1 MTEPQPPYVAIAQRK
16 QAQLDSLIP
25 PEWKL
30 PAQFIPPGMRLSP
43 ADSITKID
51 EYRKDKVNLMEIP
64 RKCGLL
70 TAKELEITGK
80 WDVRGLLAEIA
91 SGRLSAEEVT
101 RAFCKRAAIA
111 QQLTRCL
118 TEPLFASALE
128 RAKKLDDHFR
138 RTGKPIG
145 PLHGLPVTVK
155 DSFFIKGV
163 DSSIGIAALA
173 FKPATQNAP
182 LVELLLSLGAVI
194 ISKTNIPQTMAFLD
208 SCNNLFGRT
217 LSPLNRQLT
226 AGGSS
231 GGEGVVVAMRGSMVG
246 FGTDI
251 GGSIRIPAMC
261 NGIYG
266 FKPSVGRVPFGGQ
279 ESGHPAGKGR
289 ASLQASAGPLA
300 RSVADLD
307 AVLKEIVPRAE
318 LFGEDCIPGK
328 WESETPSLPES
339 KPRKFTIGI
348 LRSDGL
354 MEPLP
359 PVAKV
364 LDEVAQTLRR
374 TEGIQVIEVPT
385 PVSMRKCQTVA
396 GRLMDVDGSSH
407 MLDLLEKTSEP
418 LMPWL
423 QGRMARRPPLTVD
436 QLYQLHA
443 QRAQLEDEMRQM
455 WTISP
460 SPSSPKSDNE
470 NGRSRTI
477 DAIICPVAPHP
488 VPEIDRWN
496 GVSYTSTF
504 VLLDYPAGVIPV
516 RTVTESDLQLELDD
530 EKKKKVLGSW
540 DKRNRELWD
549 EKTVDRR
556 VYLNSPL
563 SVQVITPKQHD
574 YDLIRAMEVIDKAIR
589 GERESKDKAKL

>member
-1 MTEPQPPYVAIAQRK
+1 MASPPYIAIAHRK
-16 QAQLDSLIP
+16 QAQLDSRIP

-30 PAQFIPPGMRLSP
+30 PAQFIPPSMRLSP
-43 ADSITKID
+43 ADSITKVD
-51 EYRKDKVNLMEIP
+51 EYRNDKVDLMEIP
-64 RKCGLL
+64 PQCGLL
-70 TAKELEITGK
+70 TPKEVEITEK
-80 WDVRGLLAEIA
+80 WDVRGLLGEIA
-91 SGRLSAEEVT
+91 SRRLSAEEVV

-111 QQLTRCL
+111 HQLTRCL

-128 RAKKLDDHFR
+128 RARQLDEHLQ
-138 RTGKPIG
+138 RTGKPVG

-155 DSFFIKGV
+155 DCFFVKGV

-182 LVELLLSLGAVI
+182 LVELLLSLGAVLI
-194 ISKTNIPQTMAFLD
+194 AKTNVPQTMGFLD
-208 SCNNLFGRT
+208 SCNHLFGRT
-217 LSPLNRQLT
+217 LNPRNRQLT

-261 NGIYG
+261 NGIYAV
-266 FKPSVGRVPFGGQ
+266 KPSVGRVPFGGQ
-279 ESGHPAGKGR
+279 ESGQPAGKGR
-289 ASLQASAGPLA
+289 AGLQAVAGPLA

-307 AVLKEIVPRAE
+307 AVMQEIVPRAE
-318 LFGEDCIPGK
+318 LFGEDCIPGR
-328 WESETPSLPES
+328 WQSETAPLPES
-339 KPRKFTIGI
+339 PQRKFTVGI

-354 MEPLP
+354 IEPLP

-374 TEGIQVIEVPT
+374 EGIEVVEVPT
-385 PVSMRKCQTVA
+385 PPSMRKCQATA
-396 GRLMDVDGSSH
+396 GRLMDVDGGGH

-423 QGRMARRPPLTVD
+423 AVPGRTARRRPLTVE

-455 WTISP
+455 W
-460 SPSSPKSDNE
+460 SSSDNH
-470 NGRSRTI
+470 NGPRRNI

-496 GVSYTSTF
+496 AVSYTSTF

-516 RTVTESDLQLELDD
+516 REVTESDLKLEFD
-530 EKKKKVLGSW
+530 EKKKENVLGSW
-540 DKRNRELWD
+540 DKKNRELWD
-549 EKTVDRR
+549 PNTVDRR
-556 VYLNSPL
+556 VYLNSAL
-563 SVQVITPKQHD
+563 SVQVITPKLHD
-574 YDLIRAMEVIDKAIR
+574 YDLVRAMEVIDGAIR
-589 GERESKDKAKL
+589 RERESKDKNKDKDKAKL